1 MKNQIAIVGTG
12 KIAHSFSDA
21 LKTAGYSV
29 NLAIGK
35 SLIHTKKFAKKFSA
49 ESYSIDLTSLED
61 FKGLIF
67 LAVPDS
73 AIKAIDKQ
81 LAKLN
86 LKWKHISVV
95 HFSGSLTVDE
105 LKNIET
111 KGGKT
116 GSLHIMQ
123 SFPTTKIVDLKNSYS
138 AIETRN
144 LTLKR
149 KLFSLSEELKLI
161 PFEIKTEQKS
171 LYHLTGIFVSNFMV
185 ANLYLAKKLFEKTEI
200 RDVDF
205 IDLIR
210 PLLITTQKNIL
221 TNGIENSISG
231 PIERGDFRTIKSHIN
246 KLKKEKAFNE
256 LNAFMIMSKSILD
269 MIRTSSGGL
278 TEGQS
283 LIEKELLF
291 SVKRG

>member
-12 KIAHSFSDA
+12 KIAHSFSAA

-29 NLAIGK
+29 SLVIGK
-35 SLIHTKKFAKKFSA
+35 SLIHAKKFAKKFSA
-49 ESYSIDLTSLED
+49 ELYSVELTSLED

-73 AIKAIDKQ
+73 AIKEIDKQ
-81 LAKLN
+81 LTKLN

-105 LKNIET
+105 LKNIGA

-123 SFPTTKIVDLKNSYS
+123 SFPTTKIVDIKNSFS

-144 LTLKR
+144 LFLKR
-149 KLFSLSEELKLI
+149 KLFSLAKELKLI

-185 ANLYLAKKLFEKTEI
+185 ANLYLAKKLFEKTSI

-210 PLLITTQKNIL
+210 PILITTQKNIL
-221 TNGIENSISG
+221 SNGIENSISG

-256 LNAFMIMSKSILD
+256 LNAFLIMSKSILD
-269 MIRTSSGGL
+269 MIRASAGGL
-278 TEGQS
+278 TEGQL

-291 SVKRG
+291 SIKRG

>member
-1 MKNQIAIVGTG
+1 MRNQIAIVGTG

-35 SLIHTKKFAKKFSA
+35 SLINTKKFAKKFSA

-73 AIKAIDKQ
+73 AIKEIDKQ
-81 LAKLN
+81 FAKLN

-278 TEGQS
+278 TEGQL